1 MVECAGSRKW
11 LLDGERRFPNSH
23 RIQIM
28 LAVLDILE
36 GNVAQAVARTEA
48 LRGRDPQNEEVKFL
62 RSDLAF
68 LTSSSDLEAAHEA
81 LMENS
86 ASNFAGVYESVRL
99 RYAYALRKR
108 GDTARA
114 ATLLAQAERIARDK
128 VEKGD
133 QSPAL
138 RIELAAAS
146 VLRGDNAG
154 ALEWLS
160 RAYDAGFRDYGTLE
174 RDPILAAL
182 AGDARFREI
191 LDRMRKDVAA
201 QRARARDRGLLDV
214 DALLAPRK

>member
-1 MVECAGSRKW
+1 
-11 LLDGERRFPNSH
+11 L
-23 RIQIM
+23 
-28 LAVLDILE
+28 
-36 GNVAQAVARTEA
+36 
-48 LRGRDPQNEEVKFL
+48 KFL
-62 RSDLAF
+62 RADLAF
-68 LTSSSDLEAAHEA
+68 LTGAADLESALEP
-81 LMENS
+81 LMEKS
-86 ASNFAGVYESVRL
+86 ASNFSGVFESVRL
-99 RYAYALRKR
+99 RYAYALGKR
-108 GDTARA
+108 GEAARA
-114 ATLLAQAERIARDK
+114 APLVDEAERIAREK

-146 VLRGDNAG
+146 VLRGDNGG

-160 RAYDAGFRDYGTLE
+160 PAYDAGFRDYGTLE